1 MLVQRDNCCFYK
13 ISRPRARTLDLPRRV
28 PRSVATAPVTVP
40 WRFSEKKCG
49 VKCSRSR
56 NGIVALS
63 PAVAAPVGHRH
74 GGSPGG
80 TLAENMN
87 VYVATLSMSFLHGT
101 HGSRGHRLFFF
112 VQAAVRGNAAGMA
125 DPNWRRSPPSSG
137 TGDGSGGAT
146 NGWKNGSSPPSFPPP
161 GQPIQVPNS
170 RPACFVVSLP

>member
-1 MLVQRDNCCFYK
+1 MTIAASKKSPDPEL
-13 ISRPRARTLDLPRRV
+13 TLDLPRRV
-28 PRSVATAPVTVP
+28 PSSVATAPVTVP

-56 NGIVALS
+56 NGIAALS
-63 PAVAAPVGHRH
+63 PAVAPAVQVVRLVSGGHACRKY
-74 GGSPGG
+74 
-80 TLAENMN
+80 EK
-87 VYVATLSMSFLHGT
+87 YVATFKSSFLHGT
-101 HGSRGHRLFFF
+101 HAATVFFF

-137 TGDGSGGAT
+137 TGNGSGGAT